1 MSIKPHS
8 IFYTKRGH
16 EAAKRLA
23 AGGLP
28 KGMALDSQGRP
39 ISLAPRMQ
47 GAISISTQADADKQQ
62 RIKRGT
68 I

>member
-1 MSIKPHS
+1 MSTKEHS

-23 AGGLP
+23 AGGL
-28 KGMALDSQGRP
+28 KNGMALDARGRLT
-39 ISLAPRMQ
+39 SLAPRTK
-47 GAISISTQADADKQQ
+47 GAISIGTQADADKQQ